1 MHHRWGAFVLALAA
15 LAATGCDP
23 SDDGPPPIA
32 SSEDAVT
39 AFVDAWQTQDGEA
52 LTAMADERGALSGS
66 NFGGITERVMEAGA
80 ITSFEV
86 TTTGPPEESGGTSS
100 PAPVPSRATVPY
112 RVTYDSD
119 AAARPVHLDGEL
131 TLRYEAETDAWL
143 IPLSRK
149 LLWPGIR
156 GADDFFIGTKWLA
169 RGRIL
174 DRAGRVLARGS
185 AERRNYPFGSLAGS
199 TVGHLEPLT
208 KADVAE
214 GAIGEVDDLVGGSGI
229 ESGLEERLAGT
240 PSQLLQVV
248 DQRDRVLRTLGRS
261 EGRPGKDVKTT
272 LDVDVQRAAAA
283 AYGGTVG
290 GAVVMRPDTGAVLA
304 VVSSAELDPNNY
316 VGVDVNPF
324 NRALSG
330 LYPPGSSL
338 KVVTSAAALDSKV
351 VTADTRLTG
360 PAEYKGVRN
369 FESEQFASLDFA
381 TALTHSVNTAF
392 AQVAEKLGAKKLTRY
407 AEAFGF
413 NDEPKMALHAAT
425 SSFPF
430 PADEGDLLWSS
441 VGQAQ
446 VLASPLQ
453 MASVVATVA
462 NGGRRIEP
470 RILVAEP
477 KETSRV
483 ISGRAAATLTRLMEN
498 VVLEGTGVAAQIPGV
513 AVAGKTGTA
522 EVDVAGE
529 RKNHAWFV
537 CFAPAGA
544 PRVAVAVVSEYG
556 GVGGQVAAPLAR
568 SILSATLPLAP

>member
-1 MHHRWGAFVLALAA
+1 MRRRCGAFLLALAA
-15 LAATGCDP
+15 FAAAACDT
-23 SDDGPPPIA
+23 SEGPPPLA
-32 SSEDAVT
+32 SSEDAV
-39 AFVDAWQTQDGEA
+39 AEFLAAWQEQDGEA
-52 LTAMADERGALSGS
+52 LTAMADARGPLSGV
-66 NFGGITERVMEAGA
+66 NFEGITERVLEAGA

-86 TTTGPPEESGGTSS
+86 TTTGAPEETGDGPS
-100 PAPVPSRATVPY
+100 PAPTPSRATVPY
-112 RVTYDSD
+112 RVTYNSE
-119 AAARPVHLDGEL
+119 AAERPVHLDGEL
-131 TLRYEAETDAWL
+131 TLRYDAETDTWL

-156 GADDFFIGTKWLA
+156 GADDFFLGAKWPA

-174 DRAGRVLARGS
+174 DRSGRVLARGS
-185 AERRNYPFGSLAGS
+185 AERRSYPFGSLAGS
-199 TVGHLEPLT
+199 TIGHLEPLT
-208 KADVAE
+208 KADIAE

-229 ESGLEERLAGT
+229 EAGLDERLAGT

-248 DQRDRVLRTLGRS
+248 NQRGRVLQTLGHS

-272 LDVDVQRAAAA
+272 LDVDVQRAAAG
-283 AYGGTVG
+283 AYGSTVG
-290 GAVVMRPDTGAVLA
+290 GAVVMRPDTGAILA

-316 VGVDVNPF
+316 VGVDVDPF

-351 VTADTRLTG
+351 VTADTQLTG
-360 PAEYKGVRN
+360 PAEYRGVRN
-369 FESEQFASLDFA
+369 FESEQFATLDFA
-381 TALTHSVNTAF
+381 SALTHSVNTAF
-392 AQVAEKLGAKKLTRY
+392 AQVAEKLGAKRLTRY

-413 NDEPKMALHAAT
+413 NDEPQMALRAAR

-430 PADEGDLLWSS
+430 PADDGDLLWSS

-470 RILVAEP
+470 RILVSEP
-477 KETSRV
+477 KKVRRV
-483 ISGRAAATLTRLMEN
+483 ISGKAASTLTTLMEG
-498 VVLEGTGVAAQIPGV
+498 VVREGTGVAAQIPGV

-537 CFAPAGA
+537 CFAPAGG
-544 PRVAVAVVSEYG
+544 PKLAVAVVSEYG

-568 SILSATLPLAP
+568 GILAAALPVAP